1 MGRGALACAL
11 GINEIKLNRDVER
24 RRPRLRSYLGW
35 DERANYLSL
44 SEVDHLDLIRQL
56 FYPIISIVCSR
67 FAPKTKKP
75 PAWMASNISRN
86 SYGTGQG
93 PRKPG
98 VPDRRDFRLMGW
110 KFGDFGNRSK
120 LKAKSQKLRAK
131 S

>member
-56 FYPIISIVCSR
+56 LYPIISIVCSR

-75 PAWMASNISRN
+75 PAWMASIFLETHMAQARGSETPG
-86 SYGTGQG
+86 SPTGAI
-93 PRKPG
+93 
-98 VPDRRDFRLMGW
+98 F
-110 KFGDFGNRSK
+110 
-120 LKAKSQKLRAK
+120 A
-131 S
+131 